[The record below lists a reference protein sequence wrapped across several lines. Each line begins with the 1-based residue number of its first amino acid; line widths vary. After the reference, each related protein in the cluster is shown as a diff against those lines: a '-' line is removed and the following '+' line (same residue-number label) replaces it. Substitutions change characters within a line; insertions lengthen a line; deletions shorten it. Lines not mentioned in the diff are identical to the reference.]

1 MASPITVHLAE
12 AAWNDLEDLVNFLL
26 TQGDATAPALIDFLF
41 DGLRVLT
48 HQPGIGRPADQGL
61 RELVLHRGKSGY
73 IVKYRYLP
81 ERAAVRVLRIRHQR
95 QTGYTEREI

>member
-1 MASPITVHLAE
+1 MPPATVHLAE
-12 AAWNDLEDLVNFLL
+12 AAWNDLEQLVDFLL
-26 TQGDATAPALIDFLF
+26 AQDDAGAAELVDFLF

-61 RELVLHRGKSGY
+61 RELILHRGKSGY

-81 ERAAVRVLRIRHQR
+81 ERELVRVLRIRHQR
-95 QTGYTEREI
+95 QSGYTEREI